1 VKPVVAISMG
11 DPGGVGAEV
20 ILKAL
25 VRPEVMQA
33 LTPMVVGDEKQ
44 LAETAQ
50 RLNLPY
56 DLERLNLDALESARK
71 SWSGVLIQPYQV
83 SGGFSLGQVFAEN
96 GAASY
101 AYIET
106 AARAVLDGHAD
117 ALCTAPISKEAI
129 KMAGFDF
136 PGHTEMLAH
145 FCGRNDVRMML
156 VGGGLRVVLQ
166 TIHVALKDVPGLLT
180 VERILQSLRMINE
193 FAAAAGE
200 RAPRIGVCGL
210 NPHAGEAGHFG
221 REEIDVISPAVE
233 MARSEEIDVS
243 EPLPGDTIFHR
254 MLEGDFDYVLAMYH
268 DQALIPVKT
277 LDFHGGVNVTVGLP
291 LIRTSPDH
299 GTAFGLAGRGVAN
312 ESSMVAALLY
322 AAELVEKRRRISL

>member
-25 VRPEVMQA
+25 ARPEIKQA
-33 LTPMVVGDEKQ
+33 LVPMVVGDEKTFR
-44 LAETAQ
+44 ETASS
-50 RLNLPY
+50 LGLPY
-56 DLERLNLDALESARK
+56 GLERISIEEGESR
-71 SWSGVLIQPYQV
+71 SGGELLIQAYNPA
-83 SGGFSLGQVFAEN
+83 GAFSQGEVAAEN

-101 AYIET
+101 AFIET
-106 AARAVLDGHAD
+106 AARTVLDGHAD

-129 KMAGFDF
+129 KMAGVDF

-145 FCGRNDVRMML
+145 FCGRSDVRMML

-166 TIHVALKDVPGLLT
+166 TIHVALKNVPGLLT
-180 VERILQSLRMINE
+180 MERIFQSLRMINE
-193 FAAAAGE
+193 FASAAGE
-200 RAPRIGVCGL
+200 VAPRIGVCGL

-233 MARSEEIDVS
+233 MARAEGIDVS
-243 EPLPGDTIFHR
+243 GPFPGDTIFHR
-254 MLEGDFDYVLAMYH
+254 MLAGDFDYVLAMYH

-312 ESSMVAALLY
+312 ESSMAAALLY
-322 AAELVEKRRRISL
+322 AARLVEKRRTAG